1 MYYGYG
7 GLSGY
12 IWILPALIF
21 SLYAS
26 TKLTS
31 AYSKYGQMRSNLGM
45 TGEQVAKAVLRR
57 NNISDISVT
66 RTSGTLTDHYDS
78 RNKIIALSDAVYSGS
93 SIASIAVAAHE
104 AGHAVQLA
112 EGYLPLKIRHTMVGI
127 TSIATSAS
135 YLFIMLGLF
144 INETFAL
151 VGIIMFGIIFI
162 FQVVTLPV
170 EYNASN
176 RAVAELVAIGADQQD
191 EEASKKMLNAA
202 ALTYVAAM
210 VTALLELLRVIAM
223 FGNRRR
229 RN

>member
-7 GLSGY
+7 GISGY

-26 TKLTS
+26 TKLRS

-112 EGYLPLKIRHTMVGI
+112 EGYLPLQIRHTMVGI